1 MNDTL
6 PLSWK
11 WVNQDICY
19 VVSMCSLE
27 LLHRDWLCKTVY
39 ELFYIKPS
47 FGFNST
53 INSRAANQQGCCRSH
68 SFSHVLSFF
77 FPLQSCSWEWHRKQ
91 RGKTLVSELV
101 RYNWLFAVTA
111 QTIMRPRSNWF
122 QWSKC
127 HVPLLKQ
134 PLVLL
139 CCLTD
144 TFKILQTKCKCTEFS
159 KMHKKKANPV
169 ICKVL
174 STRLGQFD
182 STRVISEVHPNL

>member
-77 FPLQSCSWEWHRKQ
+77 FLCKAVHGSDIANRGGRLLFQSWWDITDCLLLQRKLSWGHEATDSNDQNVMYLYWSSLYFSCAVWQILSKYCKQNVNALNFQRCTKKSKSCYLQS
-91 RGKTLVSELV
+91 TF
-101 RYNWLFAVTA
+101 N
-111 QTIMRPRSNWF
+111 QTWPIWF
-122 QWSKC
+122 
-127 HVPLLKQ
+127 
-134 PLVLL
+134 
-139 CCLTD
+139 
-144 TFKILQTKCKCTEFS
+144 
-159 KMHKKKANPV
+159 N
-169 ICKVL
+169 
-174 STRLGQFD
+174 
-182 STRVISEVHPNL
+182 